1 MEMYGMKK
9 ESGLSLSFSESSPFD
24 FWDRELGS
32 RGFESDVTYGSA
44 HETWYSNG
52 NFHVGYQSEDFR
64 DKTCPKFGIVYHGN
78 NRDIKVIVWL
88 KIAGFRKS
96 LELISP
102 GHVSEFLFV
111 LDALAE
117 SEKLPMCIGI
127 GWAEELVSIFLQQ
140 SAAKTITTTG
150 EQEL

>member
-9 ESGLSLSFSESSPFD
+9 ESPFD
-24 FWDRELGS
+24 FWDWELGS

-64 DKTCPKFGIVYHGN
+64 DKTCPKFVIVYHGN
-78 NRDIKVIVWL
+78 NQDIKVIVRL
-88 KIAGFRKS
+88 KIAGFMS
-96 LELISP
+96 IGFATINSE
-102 GHVSEFLFV
+102 VSEFLFV

-117 SEKLPMCIGI
+117 PEKLPMCIGI

-140 SAAKTITTTG
+140 SAAGKI
-150 EQEL
+150 